1 MFLPYST
8 DAPIYYFPW
17 MTIVLIVANGTTFAI
32 TMMGLQSDGWLLT
45 YGDGLHPVQ
54 WVAYNFLHFG
64 PFHLIG
70 NMFFL
75 WAFGIVVEGKLG
87 WWKFLALYL
96 SIGILGGIL
105 IQTAMLGHVPR
116 DHLSRQTVPPFE
128 PNFPAF
134 GGSVFA
140 QDFGI
145 EDAMDD
151 TDNDDP
157 LPPGMNGNPLN
168 QAGVIDPDLD
178 PINDD
183 FPEDPADTVTTLPD
197 SRDGAGGASLI
208 IYGLMAIVLVWAPRN
223 EIHCVWIGL
232 RAGTFEFEYLYFC
245 GFYIATEILSAVFSI
260 RGFEVSSEI
269 GHATGALIGFGFG
282 TLLVKQNWVDCENW
296 DLYSV
301 MAGKHDAAMRVGGWQ
316 DDELVRSSR
325 RKDVIV
331 AFDDQAFDDPNSP
344 RGKSKRKK
352 PAKLKPKLVELES
365 FDDPFE
371 DPHEQPLQDRSQ
383 KDQTRKDQPMKE
395 QGRTASPLPVP
406 KIPLPPSPPPI
417 PPSRKKAHAVTS
429 ATITARIQAHEY
441 SLAFEEFLELRQSDP
456 GYQLVEDDLRRL
468 SNGLFKSKATNEA
481 ALVLKEY
488 IDRFPEQADS
498 QRVKL
503 SVLYVK
509 YLRRPTA
516 ALKLLVKVNKHDLP
530 ADYRPVYRQ
539 AVVEAQQMIAE
550 GVTDAE

>member
-17 MTIVLIVANGTTFAI
+17 MTIVLIVANGITFAI
-32 TMMGLQSDGWLLT
+32 TKMGLQSEGWLLT
-45 YGDGLHPVQ
+45 YGDGLHPVE

-87 WWKFLALYL
+87 WWKFLILYL
-96 SIGILGGIL
+96 TIGVVGGVL
-105 IQTAMLGHVPR
+105 IQTAMLGHVSH
-116 DHLSRQTVPPFE
+116 DSFSLQTVSPLERNAPVFE
-128 PNFPAF
+128 
-134 GGSVFA
+134 GSVFA

-145 EDAMDD
+145 EDPL
-151 TDNDDP
+151 DNIDNSDP
-157 LPPGMNGNPLN
+157 LPPAMNRNPLDQPEVN
-168 QAGVIDPDLD
+168 DPDFD
-178 PINDD
+178 PINND
-183 FPEDPADTVTTLPD
+183 FPDDDTGADADSPAY
-197 SRDGAGGASLI
+197 RDGAGGASLI

-282 TLLVKQNWVDCENW
+282 TLLVRQNWVDCENW

-301 MAGKHDAAMRVGGWQ
+301 LAGKHDAAMRVGGWQ
-316 DDELVRSSR
+316 EDVMVRSSR

-331 AFDDQAFDDPNSP
+331 AFDEQSSQDTSSNRAKN
-344 RGKSKRKK
+344 KKKK

-371 DPHEQPLQDRSQ
+371 APDDLPAKDPAV
-383 KDQTRKDQPMKE
+383 KDHIRP
-395 QGRTASPLPVP
+395 ANPLPIP
-406 KIPLPPSPPPI
+406 IIPLPPIPPPI
-417 PPSRKKAHAVTS
+417 PASRKKIHSPSKAS
-429 ATITARIQAHEY
+429 ITERILANDY
-441 SLAFEEFLELRQSDP
+441 SLAMADYHQLKASDP
-456 GYQLVEDDLRRL
+456 QFELAEEDLRRL
-468 SNGLFKSKATNEA
+468 SNGLFKSKETNDA
-481 ALVLKEY
+481 ASLLNEY
-488 IDRFPEQADS
+488 IDRFPKQADP

-516 ALKLLVKVNKHDLP
+516 ALKLLVKVNKNELP

-539 AVVEAQQMIAE
+539 AVVEAQRMIAD
-550 GVTDAE
+550 GITDAE